1 MNITVRLV
9 NQYGTQVIVPVC
21 VTAKTLAE
29 LAGTKNLTP
38 VAIKLIKKLGY
49 VVNVEQT
56 LPVTL

>member
-21 VTAKTLAE
+21 ATAKTLAE

-38 VAIKLIKKLGY
+38 VAIKLIKRLGY